1 MNYYEKQRN
10 TIYFFSILPTQF
22 FAWCI
27 FHVHVSLLCKCGT
40 ALFYI
45 CLSQVC
51 NPGVGDTIHNYC
63 AKTINGTQYIP
74 FSYFAG
80 KHVLIVNVATF

>member
-1 MNYYEKQRN
+1 LFQKFEVGRL
-10 TIYFFSILPTQF
+10 F
-22 FAWCI
+22 
-27 FHVHVSLLCKCGT
+27 
-40 ALFYI
+40 LFYF
-45 CLSQVC
+45 LMFLKEPKVVC